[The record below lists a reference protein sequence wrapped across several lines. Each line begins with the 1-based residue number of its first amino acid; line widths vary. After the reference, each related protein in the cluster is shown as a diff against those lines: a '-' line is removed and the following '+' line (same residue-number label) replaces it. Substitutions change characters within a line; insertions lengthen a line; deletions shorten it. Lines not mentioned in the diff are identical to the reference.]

1 LRYVKALGLE
11 MAGTGETQVSM
22 NLTNFRAR
30 SIVTVMDLIRAEAAR
45 HGVLVTHS
53 EVVGLI
59 PLDALLDAAV
69 AFLQLADFKP
79 EQVLERRLWE

>member
-1 LRYVKALGLE
+1 MKALGLE

-22 NLTNFRAR
+22 NLTNFRAS

-69 AFLQLADFKP
+69 AFLQLKDFTP